1 MPPRTGQ
8 PRELNLKTP
17 VVKPSVLICLALA
30 VVTLAVYWPATEH
43 EFIVFDDQQY
53 VTDNAHVQAGLTWVG
68 VVWAFTNIEAA
79 NWHPLTWLSHML
91 DCNLFGLYAGGHH
104 LINVLFHIANSLLLF
119 VLLHRLTGA
128 RWRSAFVAAF
138 FAWHPLHVESVA
150 WASERKDVLSTFFW
164 LLTLMAYARYA
175 EKAESRKQK
184 PAAQLSTP
192 SYLLAL
198 FFFACGLMSKPMVV
212 TLPFV
217 LLLLD
222 YWPLNRLPLFDSQ
235 KITVKDFV
243 RKTLRLTVEKIP
255 FFILAFVGSAITYLV
270 QKSGGAL
277 SSFVT
282 LPLHERVANALVSYV
297 RYISKTFWPADL
309 AIIYPHPNHWPIMAV
324 IGAVVVLLAWTGLFL
339 WRIRRNPYLSV
350 GWFCFLGTLIPT
362 IGLVQVGSQSIA
374 DRYTYIPG
382 IGLFVLIVWG
392 ANDLFNLWPKR
403 REFLPVIGSVAL
415 AGCLAGTSLQLVHW
429 QNSRS
434 LFLHA
439 IEATTDNFVAYYC
452 LGQAFNEIGRKDD
465 ALALYA
471 ESVKIEDHYPASQFT
486 LAKALLESGRP
497 AEAFAHFEAT
507 VRLMPHTPDL
517 RYTVATYLLQYD
529 RADDAIRHLTAA
541 ITDKPDYPEAHSALG
556 WAYLRQSKFDQAAA
570 QLSEAI
576 RQKPD
581 FAEAYFNL
589 GFTSLRQDKTNEAL
603 LHFAK
608 AVELNPANAEYRF
621 NFGLALLDR
630 HQPAEAALQFAEE
643 LKLTPN
649 ETKAHFRLAQAL
661 QQQGK
666 SAEAVPHYRE
676 AIRLT
681 PDFSEAKAALDEI
694 LSAHPEL
701 TNSATLDMPH

>member
-53 VTDNAHVQAGLTWVG
+53 VTDNAHVQAGLTWGG

-119 VLLHRLTGA
+119 VLLHRMTGA

-175 EKAESRKQK
+175 ENRKQK
-184 PAAQLSTP
+184 AEAGGSSINHQPSTP

-235 KITVKDFV
+235 KITVKDFIRRV
-243 RKTLRLTVEKIP
+243 LRLTVEKIP

-270 QKSGGAL
+270 QKKWRRAVVIRHAAAARTGG
-277 SSFVT
+277 
-282 LPLHERVANALVSYV
+282 ERIGVVCA
-297 RYISKTFWPADL
+297 YISKTFLPADL

-350 GWFCFLGTLIPT
+350 GWFWFLGTLIPT

-382 IGLFVLIVWG
+382 IGLFILIVWG

-415 AGCLAGTSLQLVHW
+415 AGCLADTSLQLVHW

-486 LAKALLESGRP
+486 LAKALLESGKP

-556 WAYLRQSKFDQAAA
+556 WAYLRQLKFDQAAA

-576 RQKPD
+576 RQKTGFCRGVFQFGFY
-581 FAEAYFNL
+581 FA
-589 GFTSLRQDKTNEAL
+589 
-603 LHFAK
+603 
-608 AVELNPANAEYRF
+608 
-621 NFGLALLDR
+621 
-630 HQPAEAALQFAEE
+630 
-643 LKLTPN
+643 
-649 ETKAHFRLAQAL
+649 
-661 QQQGK
+661 
-666 SAEAVPHYRE
+666 
-676 AIRLT
+676 
-681 PDFSEAKAALDEI
+681 
-694 LSAHPEL
+694 
-701 TNSATLDMPH
+701 